1 MTVIRVHELAKKM
14 GVESKDLISV
24 LEKMGIKSKT
34 PSSGLDDKE
43 AKSLIDKL
51 KAVRKEKE
59 KEKIKKEPADAVI
72 ASKEDRL
79 KKAAALIGKFSS
91 TLEKPGAKPKPAPI
105 PPPKPTMPAPPVIP
119 PVSHAAPTPPAK
131 VEEIQVSPEP
141 PQTAPTS
148 QSQPAAAAAQPAST
162 PQRPVAPARPG
173 FTPQRPGAP
182 VRPGFSPRPGAP
194 ARPGYTPQ
202 RPGAP
207 PRPGAR
213 PFERT
218 SFRSPVLEPAQ
229 VPPSL
234 MPVPGKPSKKK
245 WQKKGEFE
253 NKSDREFRAKPS
265 FKKLPDLKTLPLGKR
280 PHKKDDRHAPQ
291 TDLTEITKPRKKV
304 VKIQEG
310 GTIKE
315 FAEVIGVKVSDVIK
329 KLMVNG
335 IMATQNQVMDTDAA
349 MLLAE
354 DYGIKAEI
362 TSIET
367 AEDVL
372 EEKADTAESR
382 LLRPPVVTIMG
393 HVDHGKTS
401 LLDAVRETNVVSGE
415 AGGITQHIGA
425 YQVSLK
431 GRDITFLDTPGH
443 AAFTAMRARGAQVT
457 DIVVLVVA
465 ADDGVMPQ
473 TREAVNHAKA
483 ANVPI
488 IVAINKIDKPD
499 SKPDRVKQELAEFE
513 LTPEEW
519 GGQTIFC
526 EVSAKKKIGLE
537 HLLEMILIQADVLE
551 LKANPDKMARGTVI
565 EAKLDRGRG
574 PVATVLVQSGT
585 LKVGDFFVT
594 GSQFGKVRALIN
606 DKGERVESAGPSMP
620 AEVIG
625 FSNVPLAGDRFVVL
639 EEERKARQIAEGRQA
654 KQRSVEMGSIKKVTL
669 EDLHTQIQEGM
680 VKELNIVIK
689 ADVSGSAGAIVDSLE
704 KLSTAAV
711 KLKVIHSSVGAI
723 NETDVMLAAASNAI
737 IIGFSVRPEPKA
749 TELAQRE
756 GVDIRLYNII
766 YNAIDDIKA
775 AMEGLLEPTLKER
788 ILGRAEVRQT
798 FHVSKVGTIAGSYV
812 VEGLLSRQCD
822 GVRVIRD
829 NALVYTGKFHSL
841 KRFKDDVREV
851 QSGYECGIGI
861 ENFNDIKVGDIIECF
876 VIDKVAGKL

>member
-14 GVESKDLISV
+14 GVESKDLVSV
-24 LEKMGIKSKT
+24 LEKMGIKGKT
-34 PSSGLDDKE
+34 PSSGLDDVE
-43 AKSLIDKL
+43 SKSLIEKL
-51 KAVRKEKE
+51 KAIRKEKE
-59 KEKIKKEPADAVI
+59 KEKEKTKKVPADAT
-72 ASKEDRL
+72 ASKEDRS

-91 TLEKPGAKPKPAPI
+91 SLEKPGAKPKPAPI
-105 PPPKPTMPAPPVIP
+105 PPPKPTLPAPPVIP
-119 PVSHAAPTPPAK
+119 PASQAAPATPSKGEVISASPQQPAPS
-131 VEEIQVSPEP
+131 VRSN
-141 PQTAPTS
+141 
-148 QSQPAAAAAQPAST
+148 PAAAA
-162 PQRPVAPARPG
+162 RPE
-173 FTPQRPGAP
+173 P
-182 VRPGFSPRPGAP
+182 VQRPGAP
-194 ARPGYTPQ
+194 ARPGGKSQ
-202 RPGAP
+202 SRS
-207 PRPGAR
+207 
-213 PFERT
+213 
-218 SFRSPVLEPAQ
+218 SFRTPVLEPSQ
-229 VPPSL
+229 IPPPM
-234 MPVPGKPSKKK
+234 MPVPGKLSKKK
-245 WQKKGEFE
+245 WQKRTDFE
-253 NKSDREFRAKPS
+253 SKSDREFREKPS
-265 FKKLPDLKTLPLGKR
+265 FKKLPDLKTLPMGKR
-280 PHKKDDRHAPQ
+280 PHKKDERHAPQ
-291 TDLTEITKPRKKV
+291 TDIADITKPRKKV

-310 GTIKE
+310 CTIKE
-315 FAEVIGVKVSDVIK
+315 FAEVIGQKVSDVIK
-329 KLMVNG
+329 KLMLNG
-335 IMATQNQVMDTDAA
+335 IMATQNQAMDTDAA

-354 DYGIKAEI
+354 EYSIKAEI
-362 TSIET
+362 ATIET

-372 EEKADTAESR
+372 EERADTAESQV
-382 LLRPPVVTIMG
+382 LRPSVVTIMG

-401 LLDAVRETNVVSGE
+401 LLDAIRETNVVSRE

-425 YQVSLK
+425 YQVGLK

-457 DIVVLVVA
+457 DIVILVVA

-526 EVSAKKKIGLE
+526 EVSAKKQLGLE
-537 HLLEMILIQADVLE
+537 HLLEMVLIQADVLE

-565 EAKLDRGRG
+565 EAKLDKGRG

-594 GSQFGKVRALIN
+594 GAQFGKVRALIN
-606 DKGERVESAGPSMP
+606 DKGERIERAGPSVP

-625 FSNVPLAGDRFVVL
+625 FSAVPFAGDRFAVL

-654 KQRSVEMGSIKKVTL
+654 RQRSAEMGSTKKVTL

-680 VKELNIVIK
+680 VKELNIVLK
-689 ADVSGSAGAIVDSLE
+689 ADVSGSAGAIVDSVE

-711 KLKVIHSSVGAI
+711 KLKVIHNSVGAI
-723 NETDVMLAAASNAI
+723 TETDVMLAAASNAI

-756 GVDIRLYNII
+756 GVDVRLYNII

-812 VEGLLSRQCD
+812 LEGMLSRQCD
-822 GVRVIRD
+822 GVRVLRD
-829 NALVYTGKFHSL
+829 NVLVYTGKFNSL

-851 QSGYECGIGI
+851 QTGYECGIGI
-861 ENFNDIKVGDIIECF
+861 ENFNDIKVGDIIEAY

>member
-14 GVESKDLISV
+14 GVESKDLILV
-24 LEKMGIKSKT
+24 LEKMGITAKT

-43 AKSLIDKL
+43 SKSLIEKL
-51 KAVRKEKE
+51 KAIRKEKE
-59 KEKIKKEPADAVI
+59 KDKIKKETAPDPL
-72 ASKEDRL
+72 ASGEERR

-91 TLEKPGAKPKPAPI
+91 TLEKPGAKPKPAPVI
-105 PPPKPTMPAPPVIP
+105 PPLPKPEMPAPPVILP
-119 PVSHAAPTPPAK
+119 PGQAVKTVAPAPVEAPTPAAAAPAAAPTPT
-131 VEEIQVSPEP
+131 QPEKAA
-141 PQTAPTS
+141 TI
-148 QSQPAAAAAQPAST
+148 PAAAPIA
-162 PQRPVAPARPG
+162 PQRPNTPYPAGMRRPFPG
-173 FTPQRPGAP
+173 PGQPRPTGSGP
-182 VRPGFSPRPGAP
+182 RPSRPSGFS
-194 ARPGYTPQ
+194 
-202 RPGAP
+202 
-207 PRPGAR
+207 
-213 PFERT
+213 
-218 SFRSPVLEPAQ
+218 SPVLQPAQ

-234 MPVPGKPSKKK
+234 IPTKPSKKK
-245 WQKKGEFE
+245 WQKKEFE
-253 NKSDREFRAKPS
+253 TKTDREFREKPS
-265 FKKLPDLKTLPLGKR
+265 FKKLPDLKTLPAGKR
-280 PHKKDDRHAPQ
+280 PHKKDDRYAPQ
-291 TDLTEITKPRKKV
+291 TDVAEITKPRKKV

-310 GTIKE
+310 CTIKE
-315 FAEVIGVKVSDVIK
+315 FAEVIGQKVSDVIK
-329 KLMVNG
+329 KLMANG
-335 IMATQNQVMDTDAA
+335 IMATQNQQMDTDAA
-349 MLLAE
+349 MILAE
-354 DYGIKAEI
+354 GYGIKAEI
-362 TSIET
+362 MNIET

-372 EEKADTAESR
+372 EETVDTAESQV
-382 LLRPPVVTIMG
+382 LRPPVVTIMG

-401 LLDAVRETNVVSGE
+401 LLDAVRETNVVSRE

-425 YQVSLK
+425 YQVSLNN
-431 GRDITFLDTPGH
+431 RDITFLDTPGH

-488 IVAINKIDKPD
+488 IVAINKIDKPE
-499 SKPDRVKQELAEFE
+499 SKPDRIKQELAEFE

-565 EAKLDRGRG
+565 EAKLDKGRG

-606 DKGERVESAGPSMP
+606 DKGERIESAGPSMP

-639 EEERKARQIAEGRQA
+639 EEERKARQIAESRQA
-654 KQRSVEMGSIKKVTL
+654 KQRSTELGLMKKVTL
-669 EDLHTQIQEGM
+669 EDLHTQIQEGV

-704 KLSTAAV
+704 KLSTSAV
-711 KLKVIHSSVGAI
+711 KLKVIHTSVGAI
-723 NETDVMLAAASNAI
+723 TETDVMLAAASNAI

-749 TELAQRE
+749 AELAQRE

-812 VEGLLSRQCD
+812 VEGMLSRQCD
-822 GVRVIRD
+822 GVRIIRD
-829 NALVYTGKFHSL
+829 NVLVYTGKFHSL
-841 KRFKDDVREV
+841 KRFKDDAREV
-851 QSGYECGIGI
+851 QAGYECGIGI
-861 ENFNDIKVGDIIECF
+861 ENFNDIKVGDFVECF
-876 VIDKVAGKL
+876 VIDKVAAKL

>member
-14 GVESKDLISV
+14 GVESKDIISV
-24 LEKMGIKSKT
+24 LDKMGIKSKT

-43 AKSLIDKL
+43 AKSLIEKL
-51 KAVRKEKE
+51 KASRKEKE
-59 KEKIKKEPADAVI
+59 KDKVKKEPADTIV
-72 ASKEDRL
+72 SKEDRL

-91 TLEKPGAKPKPAPI
+91 TLEKPGAKPKPAPV
-105 PPPKPTMPAPPVIP
+105 PPPKPTLPAPPVIP
-119 PVSHAAPTPPAK
+119 PASQAAPVQPVKA
-131 VEEIQVSPEP
+131 EELSVSIQPVQATTQP
-141 PQTAPTS
+141 
-148 QSQPAAAAAQPAST
+148 QPAAIAQPAAT
-162 PQRPVAPARPG
+162 LQRP
-173 FTPQRPGAP
+173 
-182 VRPGFSPRPGAP
+182 SAP

-207 PRPGAR
+207 PVRPGFAPQRPGAPAR
-213 PFERT
+213 PGYPPQRPGAPPRT
-218 SFRSPVLEPAQ
+218 GGRPVEKSSFRSPVLEPTQ
-229 VPPSL
+229 LPPSL
-234 MPVPGKPSKKK
+234 MPIPGKPSKKK

-253 NKSDREFRAKPS
+253 SKTDREFREKPS

-280 PHKKDDRHAPQ
+280 PHKKDERHAAQ
-291 TDLTEITKPRKKV
+291 TDVADITKPRKKV

-310 GTIKE
+310 CTIKE
-315 FAEVIGVKVSDVIK
+315 FAEVIGQKVSDVIK

-354 DYGIKAEI
+354 EYGIKAEI
-362 TSIET
+362 QSIET
-367 AEDVL
+367 AEDIL
-372 EEKADTAESR
+372 EEKADTAESQ

-401 LLDAVRETNVVSGE
+401 LLDAVRETNVVSRE

-457 DIVVLVVA
+457 DIVILVVA

-483 ANVPI
+483 AGVPI
-488 IVAINKIDKPD
+488 IVAINKIDKPEA
-499 SKPDRVKQELAEFE
+499 KPDRVKQELAEFE
-513 LTPEEW
+513 LIPEEW

-565 EAKLDRGRG
+565 EAKLDKGRG

-585 LKVGDFFVT
+585 LKVGDYFVT

-639 EEERKARQIAEGRQA
+639 EEERKARQIAEARQA
-654 KQRSVEMGSIKKVTL
+654 KQRSTEMGTMKKVTL
-669 EDLHTQIQEGM
+669 EDLHAQIQEGV

-704 KLSTAAV
+704 KLSTSAV
-711 KLKVIHSSVGAI
+711 KLKVIHTSVGAI
-723 NETDVMLAAASNAI
+723 TETDVMLAAASNAI

-749 TELAQRE
+749 SELAQRE

-798 FHVSKVGTIAGSYV
+798 FHVSKVGTIAGSTV
-812 VEGLLSRQCD
+812 VEGVLSRQCD

-829 NALVYTGKFHSL
+829 NVLVYTGKFHSL

-861 ENFNDIKVGDIIECF
+861 ENFNDIKVGDIIEAY

>member
-14 GVESKDLISV
+14 GVESKDLVSV
-24 LEKMGIKSKT
+24 LEKMGIKGKT
-34 PSSGLDDKE
+34 PSSGLDDVE
-43 AKSLIDKL
+43 SKSLIEKL
-51 KAVRKEKE
+51 KAIRKEKE
-59 KEKIKKEPADAVI
+59 KEKEKTKKVPADAT
-72 ASKEDRL
+72 ASKEDRS

-91 TLEKPGAKPKPAPI
+91 SLEKPGAKPKPAPI
-105 PPPKPTMPAPPVIP
+105 PPPKPTLPAPPVIP
-119 PVSHAAPTPPAK
+119 PASQAAPATPSKGEVISASPQQPAPS
-131 VEEIQVSPEP
+131 VRSN
-141 PQTAPTS
+141 
-148 QSQPAAAAAQPAST
+148 PAAAA
-162 PQRPVAPARPG
+162 RPE
-173 FTPQRPGAP
+173 P
-182 VRPGFSPRPGAP
+182 VQRPGAP
-194 ARPGYTPQ
+194 ARPGGKSQ
-202 RPGAP
+202 SRS
-207 PRPGAR
+207 
-213 PFERT
+213 
-218 SFRSPVLEPAQ
+218 SFRTPVLEPSQ
-229 VPPSL
+229 IPPPM
-234 MPVPGKPSKKK
+234 MPVPGKLSKKK
-245 WQKKGEFE
+245 WQKRTDFE
-253 NKSDREFRAKPS
+253 SKSDREFREKPS
-265 FKKLPDLKTLPLGKR
+265 FKKLPDLKTLPMGKR
-280 PHKKDDRHAPQ
+280 PHKKDERHAPQ
-291 TDLTEITKPRKKV
+291 TDIADITKPRKKV

-310 GTIKE
+310 CTIKE
-315 FAEVIGVKVSDVIK
+315 FAEVIGQKVSDVIK
-329 KLMVNG
+329 KLMLNG
-335 IMATQNQVMDTDAA
+335 IMATQNQAMDTDAA

-354 DYGIKAEI
+354 EYSIKAEI
-362 TSIET
+362 ATIET

-372 EEKADTAESR
+372 EERADTAESQV
-382 LLRPPVVTIMG
+382 LRPSVVTIMG

-401 LLDAVRETNVVSGE
+401 LLDAIRETNVVSRE

-425 YQVSLK
+425 YQVGLK

-457 DIVVLVVA
+457 DIVILVVA

-526 EVSAKKKIGLE
+526 EVSAKKQLGLE
-537 HLLEMILIQADVLE
+537 HLLEMVLIQADVLE
-551 LKANPDKMARGTVI
+551 LKTNPDKMARGTVI
-565 EAKLDRGRG
+565 EAKLDKGRG

-594 GSQFGKVRALIN
+594 GAQFGKVRALIN
-606 DKGERVESAGPSMP
+606 DKGERIERAGPSVP

-625 FSNVPLAGDRFVVL
+625 FSAVPFAGDRFAVL

-654 KQRSVEMGSIKKVTL
+654 RQRSAEMGSTKKVTL

-680 VKELNIVIK
+680 VKELNIVLK
-689 ADVSGSAGAIVDSLE
+689 ADVSGSAGAIEDSVE

-711 KLKVIHSSVGAI
+711 KLKVIHNSVGAI
-723 NETDVMLAAASNAI
+723 TETDVMLAAASNAI

-756 GVDIRLYNII
+756 GVDVRLYNII

-812 VEGLLSRQCD
+812 LEGMLSRQCD
-822 GVRVIRD
+822 GVRVLRD
-829 NALVYTGKFHSL
+829 NVLVYTGKFNSL

-851 QSGYECGIGI
+851 QTGYECGIGI
-861 ENFNDIKVGDIIECF
+861 ENFNDIKVGDIIEAY

>member
-24 LEKMGIKSKT
+24 LEKMGIKNKT
-34 PSSGLDDKE
+34 ASSGLDDKE

-59 KEKIKKEPADAVI
+59 KEKIKKEPAGPIV
-72 ASKEDRL
+72 SKEDRL

-91 TLEKPGAKPKPAPI
+91 TLEKPGVKPKPAPI
-105 PPPKPTMPAPPVIP
+105 PPPKPTLPAPPVIP
-119 PVSHAAPTPPAK
+119 PVSHAAPVQTAK
-131 VEEIQVSPEP
+131 VEEIRVSQEP
-141 PQTAPTS
+141 S
-148 QSQPAAAAAQPAST
+148 QPAQPQPAAAAATAQPVSA
-162 PQRPVAPARPG
+162 PQRPGAPPRPGYAPQRPGAPARPG

-182 VRPGFSPRPGAP
+182 ARPGFSPRPGAP
-194 ARPGYTPQ
+194 GGRPG
-202 RPGAP
+202 G
-207 PRPGAR
+207 R
-213 PFERT
+213 PFDKS

-245 WQKKGEFE
+245 WQKKEFE
-253 NKSDREFRAKPS
+253 NKSDREFREKPS

-280 PHKKDDRHAPQ
+280 PHKKDERHAPQ
-291 TDLTEITKPRKKV
+291 TDVAEITKPRKKV

-310 GTIKE
+310 CTIKE

-329 KLMVNG
+329 KLMANG

-382 LLRPPVVTIMG
+382 VLRPPVVTIMG

-483 ANVPI
+483 AGVPI

-499 SKPDRVKQELAEFE
+499 AKPDRVKQELAEFE

-526 EVSAKKKIGLE
+526 EVSAKKKVGLE

-594 GSQFGKVRALIN
+594 GAQFGKVRALIN
-606 DKGERVESAGPSMP
+606 DKGERVEKAGPSMP

-654 KQRSVEMGSIKKVTL
+654 KQRSTEMGSIKKVTL

-812 VEGLLSRQCD
+812 VEGVISRQSD

-841 KRFKDDVREV
+841 KRFKDDAREV

>member
-59 KEKIKKEPADAVI
+59 KEKIKKEPAGAVI
-72 ASKEDRL
+72 SKEDRL

-91 TLEKPGAKPKPAPI
+91 TLEKPGTKPKPAPI
-105 PPPKPTMPAPPVIP
+105 PPPPKPTMPAPPVIP
-119 PVSHAAPTPPAK
+119 PASHAAPVKPAV
-131 VEEIQVSPEP
+131 VEEEHVSQEP
-141 PQTAPTS
+141 L
-148 QSQPAAAAAQPAST
+148 QPAGPQATAIAQPASI
-162 PQRPVAPARPG
+162 PQRPVAPSRPGSVPQRPGAPARPG

-182 VRPGFSPRPGAP
+182 
-194 ARPGYTPQ
+194 ARPG
-202 RPGAP
+202 G
-207 PRPGAR
+207 R
-213 PFERT
+213 PFDKS
-218 SFRSPVLEPAQ
+218 SFRTPLLEPAQ

-234 MPVPGKPSKKK
+234 LPVPGKPSKKK

-253 NKSDREFRAKPS
+253 NKGDREFRAKPS

-280 PHKKDDRHAPQ
+280 PHKKDERHAPQ
-291 TDLTEITKPRKKV
+291 TDVAEITKPRKKV

-315 FAEVIGVKVSDVIK
+315 FAEVIGQKVSDVIK
-329 KLMVNG
+329 KLMANG

-382 LLRPPVVTIMG
+382 VLRPPVVTIMG

-499 SKPDRVKQELAEFE
+499 AKPDRVKQELAEFE

-551 LKANPDKMARGTVI
+551 LKANTDKMARGTVI

-594 GSQFGKVRALIN
+594 GSQFGKVRALIS
-606 DKGERVESAGPSMP
+606 DKGERVEIATPSTP

-654 KQRSVEMGSIKKVTL
+654 KQRSTEMASMKKVTL
-669 EDLHTQIQEGM
+669 EDLHAQIQEGV

-737 IIGFSVRPEPKA
+737 IIGFSVRAEPKA

-798 FHVSKVGTIAGSYV
+798 FHVSKIGTIAGSYV
-812 VEGLLSRQCD
+812 VEGVISRQCD

-861 ENFNDIKVGDIIECF
+861 ENFNDIKVGDVIEVF

>member
-14 GVESKDLISV
+14 GVESKDLILV
-24 LEKMGIKSKT
+24 LEKMGITAKT

-43 AKSLIDKL
+43 SKSLIEKL
-51 KAVRKEKE
+51 KAIRKEKE
-59 KEKIKKEPADAVI
+59 KDKVKKETPDLI
-72 ASKEDRL
+72 ASGEERR

-91 TLEKPGAKPKPAPI
+91 TLEKPGAKPKPAPVI
-105 PPPKPTMPAPPVIP
+105 PPPPKPEMPAPPVIP
-119 PVSHAAPTPPAK
+119 PPGQVKPAPVVAVEAPTP
-131 VEEIQVSPEP
+131 
-141 PQTAPTS
+141 APV
-148 QSQPAAAAAQPAST
+148 AAAPSVAPAQPEKAATVSAAAPSAT
-162 PQRPVAPARPG
+162 PSAPQRPHTPYPAAGARRPYTG
-173 FTPQRPGAP
+173 PGQPRPTGTGP
-182 VRPGFSPRPGAP
+182 RPFVKSGFS
-194 ARPGYTPQ
+194 
-202 RPGAP
+202 
-207 PRPGAR
+207 
-213 PFERT
+213 
-218 SFRSPVLEPAQ
+218 SPVLQPAQ

-234 MPVPGKPSKKK
+234 IPTKPSKKK

-253 NKSDREFRAKPS
+253 TKTDREFREKPS
-265 FKKLPDLKTLPLGKR
+265 FKKLPDLKTLPAGKR
-280 PHKKDDRHAPQ
+280 PHKKDDRYAPQ
-291 TDLTEITKPRKKV
+291 TDVTEITKPRKKV

-310 GTIKE
+310 CTIKE
-315 FAEVIGVKVSDVIK
+315 FAEVIGQKVSDVIK
-329 KLMVNG
+329 KLMANG
-335 IMATQNQVMDTDAA
+335 IMATQNQQMDTDAA
-349 MLLAE
+349 IILAE
-354 DYGIKAEI
+354 GYGIKAEI
-362 TSIET
+362 MNIET

-372 EEKADTAESR
+372 EEKADTAESQVM
-382 LLRPPVVTIMG
+382 RPPVVTIMG

-401 LLDAVRETNVVSGE
+401 LLDAVRETNVVSRE

-425 YQVSLK
+425 YQVSLN

-457 DIVVLVVA
+457 DIVILVVA

-483 ANVPI
+483 AGVPI
-488 IVAINKIDKPD
+488 IVAINKIDKPE
-499 SKPDRVKQELAEFE
+499 SKPERIKQELAEFE

-565 EAKLDRGRG
+565 EAKLDKGRG

-606 DKGERVESAGPSMP
+606 DKGERIELAGPSMP

-654 KQRSVEMGSIKKVTL
+654 KQRSTELASMKKVTL
-669 EDLHTQIQEGM
+669 EDLHTQIQEGV

-704 KLSTAAV
+704 KLSTSAV
-711 KLKVIHSSVGAI
+711 KLKVIHTSVGAI
-723 NETDVMLAAASNAI
+723 TETDVMLAAASNAI

-749 TELAQRE
+749 SELAQRE

-812 VEGLLSRQCD
+812 VEGMLSRQCD
-822 GVRVIRD
+822 GVRIIRD
-829 NALVYTGKFHSL
+829 NVLVYTGKFHSL
-841 KRFKDDVREV
+841 KRFKDDAREV
-851 QSGYECGIGI
+851 QAGYECGIGI
-861 ENFNDIKVGDIIECF
+861 ENFNDIKVGDIVECF
-876 VIDKVAGKL
+876 VIDKVAAKL

>member
-24 LEKMGIKSKT
+24 LEKMGIKGKT
-34 PSSGLDDKE
+34 PSSGLDDME
-43 AKSLIDKL
+43 AKSLIEKL
-51 KAVRKEKE
+51 KAIRKEKE
-59 KEKIKKEPADAVI
+59 KEKTRKEPADAVV
-72 ASKEDRL
+72 SREDRL

-91 TLEKPGAKPKPAPI
+91 TLEKPGAKPKPAPV
-105 PPPKPTMPAPPVIP
+105 PPPKPTLPAPPVIP
-119 PVSHAAPTPPAK
+119 PVSHAAPAPPSKTEDKKA
-131 VEEIQVSPEP
+131 P
-141 PQTAPTS
+141 PQ
-148 QSQPAAAAAQPAST
+148 QQQPAQIPRPGQVASV
-162 PQRPVAPARPG
+162 RPVSV
-173 FTPQRPGAP
+173 Q
-182 VRPGFSPRPGAP
+182 RPGAP

-207 PRPGAR
+207 TRPAVKT
-213 PFERT
+213 FERS

-229 VPPSL
+229 LPPS
-234 MPVPGKPSKKK
+234 MIPAPGKVSKKK
-245 WQKKGEFE
+245 WQKKGAFE
-253 NKSDREFRAKPS
+253 NKTDREFREKPL
-265 FKKLPDLKTLPLGKR
+265 FKKLPDLKTLPIGKR
-280 PHKKDDRHAPQ
+280 PHKKEERHSVQSDVA
-291 TDLTEITKPRKKV
+291 EITKPRKKV

-315 FAEVIGVKVSDVIK
+315 FAEVIGQKVSDVIK
-329 KLMVNG
+329 KLMANG
-335 IMATQNQVMDTDAA
+335 IMATQNQAMDTDAA

-354 DYGIKAEI
+354 EYGIKAEI
-362 TSIET
+362 TSVET

-372 EEKADTAESR
+372 EEKADTAESQV
-382 LLRPPVVTIMG
+382 LRPPVVTIMG

-565 EAKLDRGRG
+565 EAKLDKGRG

-594 GSQFGKVRALIN
+594 GAQFGKVRALIN
-606 DKGERVESAGPSMP
+606 DKGDRVERAGPSMP

-625 FSNVPLAGDRFVVL
+625 FSSVPLAGDRFAVV

-654 KQRSVEMGSIKKVTL
+654 RQRSTEMGTLKKVTL

-704 KLSTAAV
+704 KLSTPAV

-723 NETDVMLAAASNAI
+723 TETDVMLAAASNAI
-737 IIGFSVRPEPKA
+737 IIGFSVRPEPKG

-788 ILGRAEVRQT
+788 ILGHAEVRQT

-812 VEGLLSRQCD
+812 TDGVITRQCD
-822 GVRVIRD
+822 GVRVLRD
-829 NALVYTGKFHSL
+829 NVLVYTGKFHSL
-841 KRFKDDVREV
+841 KRFKDDAREV
-851 QSGYECGIGI
+851 QAGYECGIGI
-861 ENFNDIKVGDIIECF
+861 ENFNDIKVGDIIEVF